1 MKIKIVID
9 NKDYVIDNVDSYS
22 INQYKDCFTVNIFT
36 KNVTNDNNDDYESI
50 LNTLIKS
57 SDEDNKVTTQSFT
70 SDHSNTL
77 SNKNNTDVLSK
88 KIPIINSSSIVDEK
102 SAVVRVYGPSPDGI
116 LVDEDN
122 RIDGKSFPINEEVL
136 KILNQTR
143 KDFGVNVI
151 TNRENL
157 ELFNN
162 KKNVILRSEPFKQIN
177 DINIKVAIQT
187 LVLKEQQLSQSIVV
201 SGKSRDMIENFIY
214 IEEPTKLVVQ
224 EIKDEREGTGVFI
237 YEEVVSVYK
246 GTFLRT
252 SNNKG

>member
-9 NKDYVIDNVDSYS
+9 NKDYVIDNVDNYS
-22 INQYKDCFTVNIFT
+22 INQSKDYFTVNIIT
-36 KNVTNDNNDDYESI
+36 KNVTNDSNDDYESI

-57 SDEDNKVTTQSFT
+57 SDEDNKVTAQSFT
-70 SDHSNTL
+70 SD
-77 SNKNNTDVLSK
+77 KNNTDVLNK
-88 KIPIINSSSIVDEK
+88 KIPIINNSAIADEK

-122 RIDGKSFPINEEVL
+122 KIDGKSFPINEEVL

-143 KDFGVNVI
+143 KDFGVNVV

-177 DINIKVAIQT
+177 DINIKVAIHT